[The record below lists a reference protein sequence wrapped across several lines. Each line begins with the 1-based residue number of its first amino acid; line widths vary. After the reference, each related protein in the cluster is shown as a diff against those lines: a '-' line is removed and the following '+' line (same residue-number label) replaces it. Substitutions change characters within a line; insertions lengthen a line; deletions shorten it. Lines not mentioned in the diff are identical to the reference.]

1 MIRLRSGRLLGV
13 LLLLT
18 VLRPG
23 VAEEDPAIEEHRRG
37 LADIEGQV
45 ETLQQDLGE
54 RRARRDALRSEL
66 DRHERDI
73 ADLARARHQLGT
85 LIEEQELSLA
95 GLQAQLDEQ
104 RQDLARGRAALA
116 ALLRSAY
123 AMGRGQGIR
132 LLLDQQDLERVS
144 RVLGYYGYLNRYQ
157 LDRIAAVGAATRRL
171 AELTAE
177 ATEESRRLAQL
188 AERQAATERDL
199 LAAQAERAAV
209 LAELERVIAGT
220 EDQVAELQADAEGLR
235 RLVEQLERQAQALP
249 EAQIAFSPISERRGQ
264 LPWPI
269 AGGRVL
275 ARFGADKGA
284 EAQRWDGMV
293 FAAPEGT
300 EVRAVHPGRV
310 VYADWLRGFG
320 LLLIIEHEDG
330 YMTLYGHNQTLLK
343 EPGEWVGAG
352 DAVALSGTSGG
363 QRAAGLYFAIRQN
376 GRAVDP
382 ERWFAAAGRPLGRAE
397 PRVPIRSGEQ
407 VAVLPIQRVDQAAC
421 PRPEHATVPFRPA
434 AQPTSDRTLCPNV

>member
-1 MIRLRSGRLLGV
+1 MRLGKAGRLLGA
-13 LLLLT
+13 LLLLIA
-18 VLRPG
+18 LRLG
-23 VAEEDPAIEEHRRG
+23 LAEEDPAIEEHRRD
-37 LADIEGQV
+37 LADIEVQV

-54 RRARRDALRSEL
+54 RRARRDALRAEL

-73 ADLARARHQLGT
+73 ADLARARHQLAA
-85 LIEEQELSLA
+85 LIEEQERSLA
-95 GLQAQLDEQ
+95 GLKAQLDEQ
-104 RQDLARGRAALA
+104 REDLVRGRAALA

-132 LLLDQQDLERVS
+132 LLLDQDDLDRVS

-157 LDRIAAVGAATRRL
+157 LERIEAVAAAARRL

-177 ATEESRRLAQL
+177 AAEESERLALL

-199 LAAQAERAAV
+199 QTAQAERAAV

-220 EDQVAELQADAEGLR
+220 EDQVAELRADAEGLR

-249 EAQIAFSPISERRGQ
+249 EAQIAFAPISERRGQ

-269 AGGRVL
+269 VGQRVL
-275 ARFGADKGA
+275 ARFGAGKGE

-293 FAAPEGT
+293 IAAPEGT

-310 VYADWLRGFG
+310 VFADWLRGFG

-343 EPGEWVGAG
+343 EAGEWVGAG

-382 ERWFAAAGRPLGRAE
+382 ERWFAPAGRPLGGSE
-397 PRVPIRSGEQ
+397 PGGPARSREQ
-407 VAVLPIQRVDQAAC
+407 VAVLPIQLADEAAC
-421 PRPEHATVPFRPA
+421 PRPEHAAVPFRPA
-434 AQPTSDRTLCPNV
+434 AQPTGDHTLCPNV